1 MILFVL
7 IALLCLSVLN
17 HHVSRNILY
26 PPFLFCFI
34 WFLSLTA
41 LALSG
46 DAFYPV
52 TTEALL
58 VYLAG
63 ALFFSIGGLYSLT
76 RTKKNLPACSLD
88 DRQHFRVHRILDIGL
103 IIGIIGL
110 PLYIMD
116 ITKAVDVLDYY
127 ILATLREANVEAS
140 ASSQRSFSVLKN
152 LVVLSTLVAL
162 AMHYENDG
170 TAGRKWRS
178 YLAIVVAV
186 LYGVF
191 TGSKGWVTIF
201 PTLAFISIVAGKKV
215 KISTLAL
222 VSCGTLVLFSAGL
235 LTVNFIYG
243 GVDDPFRTAQLLAE
257 TVRNY
262 WVGGLVAFNRIV
274 EAPDSIAAVQSL
286 GRFFLE
292 TANSFGA
299 TFEVP
304 SIFSDYTQISS
315 SGEDT
320 NTYTI
325 YYSYYM
331 DLGWFGVILGMFML
345 GIGLSWVRRYAER
358 NHPIA
363 IFVSG
368 TAAMGILLSFHA
380 EHFVLG
386 LNYYIKLIAFYFLV
400 YHVSTREFTWRRLNE
415 TRAGAG

>member
-1 MILFVL
+1 MILLVL
-7 IALLCLSVLN
+7 IVLLCLSVLN
-17 HHVSRNILY
+17 HLVSRNILY
-26 PPFLFCFI
+26 PPFLFCI
-34 WFLSLTA
+34 TWFLSLTA

-46 DAFYPV
+46 EAFYPV
-52 TTEALL
+52 SAEALL
-58 VYLAG
+58 VYMVG
-63 ALFFSIGGLYSLT
+63 AVFFSIGGLYNLT
-76 RTKKNLPACSLD
+76 VTKKNSPARSLG

-103 IIGIIGL
+103 LVVIIGL

-116 ITKAVDVLDYY
+116 IAKSVDLLDYY
-127 ILATLREANVEAS
+127 LLAALRKTNVEAS

-186 LYGVF
+186 FYGVF
-191 TGSKGWVTIF
+191 TGSKGWVTIV

-274 EAPDSIAAVQSL
+274 EAPESIAAVQSL

-299 TFEVP
+299 SFEIP
-304 SIFSDYTQISS
+304 SIFSDYTQIS

-325 YYSYYM
+325 YYTYYM

-345 GIGLSWVRRYAER
+345 GFGLSWVHRYAER

-400 YHVSTREFTWRRLNE
+400 YHVSTREFTWRRLSE